1 MIIQWVKRNRG
12 KKREGKHKIKNE
24 EEENQEEVF
33 SKIIEKIKAGRR
45 KVEGEEENKGK
56 EQEEGEQDYWEK

>member
-1 MIIQWVKRNRG
+1 M
-12 KKREGKHKIKNE
+12 
-24 EEENQEEVF
+24 F
-33 SKIIEKIKAGRR
+33 SKRIEKIKAERK